1 MQLIA
6 GQPVFAATD
15 LVGFLA
21 CEHLVGLE
29 LAALAGLVAKPTRL
43 DPEIDLIARRGLEH
57 EARYLASLEAGARR
71 VTRIDPG
78 EHDAPSEQRLANLR
92 RAAADTLAAIRRG
105 DDVVYQATFF
115 DGRWLG
121 LADFL
126 LRVERPSPRL
136 GAWSYEVV
144 DTKLARHVKAS
155 ALLQICSYVEQ
166 LTEAQGVEPEWM
178 HVALG
183 GSARAVERH
192 RVADYMAYYRMV
204 KAAFETRVA
213 AAGLDGGGRAGG
225 VAELGAAAGADA
237 AGQPLG
243 VAYPPIGTYPEP
255 VEHCDVCRWS
265 QLCAARRRADDD
277 LSLVAGAPTRMRKA
291 LKSRG
296 VATRRGLAG
305 LELPLA
311 EPLGDVGLGTLQ
323 TGRDQARIQVRG
335 QDEGAMLYELLPPSR
350 LRDGTL
356 EPNRGL
362 TSLPPPRAGDLFF
375 DIEGD
380 PFALDDGVDYLFG
393 ILEPGVLAPSGEPTF
408 HAFWAVDENGQVT
421 HESEKR
427 AFEQTI
433 DLMMDRLARD
443 PEIHIYH
450 YAPYET
456 TAAGR
461 LMGRHG
467 TRELEV
473 DRLLRG
479 KVFVDLYRAVRQG
492 LRASVESYSIKKLEP
507 LYGLTR
513 EESLRDAGSSI
524 VAFESWLAE
533 VETGT
538 AEARMPGTNETLRSI
553 EAYNRDDCVSNWLL
567 RDWLEARRPELA
579 RQIGESLPRP
589 EPAAPAAA
597 EALSE
602 YLAHVAAVSERL
614 CQGVPDAAAD
624 RTPAQQASW
633 LLAQLL
639 SWHRREE
646 KAFWWRFFHLMND
659 LTDVERIAEREPIG
673 GLELV
678 ECLGP
683 VARSTVY
690 RYRFPEQEHA
700 IDAGTE
706 VCDPATGRSPGSVV
720 ALDSAAGTLDLRR
733 GPATDGPHPTSLVPS
748 GHVAT
753 APLRDSLLRVGE
765 WVADHGIDGPGEY
778 QAARELLL
786 RRAPRTGGAV
796 AGGGAREPLCRPD
809 EETLDAALR
818 IAPSL
823 AGSCLA
829 VQGPPGSGK
838 TYLGAAAIVELVRL
852 GRVVGVT
859 ANSHKVIG
867 HLLDEVA
874 ERAAERDVK
883 VRIGQKTDVNGC
895 CTSDAAVPVPSNAAL
910 LEAIEAG
917 ELDVVGGTA
926 WVWSRPEFAD
936 RLDTLVV
943 DEAGQLSLANAVA
956 VSPAARNLVLLGD
969 PQQLD
974 QPLQGTHP
982 PGAEASALGH
992 VLGKESTMPADR
1004 GLFLEHTRRLH
1015 PALCRFTSEAFYEG
1029 RLESAAGLEVQ
1040 DLEAAG
1046 EISGTGVR
1054 FVPATHVGNA
1064 SESPEEAELVAGL
1077 VRDLVEG
1084 GSTWTDKAGIER
1096 PLTWSD
1102 VLIVAPYNAQVA
1114 EIERRLPAARVG
1126 TVDKFQGQE
1135 APVSIYSMT
1144 TSGPEEA
1151 PRGMEFLYSLNRL
1164 NVATSRARCLAA
1176 VVASPALICVRA
1188 RTPRQMRLANALCRF
1203 VELAS
1208 PAAGVRAPDR

>member
-43 DPEIDLIARRGLEH
+43 DPEIDLIARRGIEH
-57 EARYLASLEAGARR
+57 EVRYLAGLETAGRR
-71 VTRIDPG
+71 ATRIDPG
-78 EHDAPSEQRLANLR
+78 EHEAPPELRLVNLR
-92 RAAADTLAAIRRG
+92 RAAGDTLAAIRRG

-126 LRVERPSPRL
+126 LRVDRPSPLL
-136 GAWSYEVV
+136 GDWSYEVV

-166 LTEAQGVEPEWM
+166 LTEAQGGEPEWM

-204 KAAFETRVA
+204 KAAFEVRVA
-213 AAGLDGGGRAGG
+213 AAGLDGGSARSGMAAIGTAEGR
-225 VAELGAAAGADA
+225 
-237 AGQPLG
+237 PLG

-277 LSLVAGAPTRMRKA
+277 LSLVAGAATRMRKA
-291 LKSRG
+291 LKGRG

-311 EPLGDVGLGTLQ
+311 EPLDDVGARPLETC
-323 TGRDQARIQVRG
+323 RDQARIQVRG
-335 QDEGAMLYELLPPSR
+335 QDEGAILYELLPPSR
-350 LRDGTL
+350 LRDGVV

-362 TSLPPPRAGDLFF
+362 TSLPPPRPGDLFF

-393 ILEPGVLAPSGEPTF
+393 ILEPGVLGPGGNPAGGEPTF

-524 VAFESWLAE
+524 VAFEAWLAE
-533 VETGT
+533 TETGT
-538 AEARMPGTNETLRSI
+538 AEARLPGTNETLRSI
-553 EAYNRDDCVSNWLL
+553 EAYNRDDCVSNWRL
-567 RDWLEARRPELA
+567 RDWLEERRPELA
-579 RQIGESLPRP
+579 RQIGEPLSRP
-589 EPAAPAAA
+589 GPAVPDAA

-602 YLAHVAAVSERL
+602 HLAHVAAISERL
-614 CQGVPDAAAD
+614 CQGVSDEAAD
-624 RTPAQQASW
+624 RTPAQHASW

-659 LTDVERIAEREPIG
+659 LTDEERIVEREPIG

-720 ALDSAAGTLDLRR
+720 ALDAAAGTLDLRR
-733 GPATDGPHPTSLVPS
+733 GQATDGPHPTSLVPS

-786 RRAPRTGGAV
+786 RRAPRTGGGIGEA
-796 AGGGAREPLCRPD
+796 LCRPD
-809 EETLDAALR
+809 EEALGAALR

-838 TYLGAAAIVELVRL
+838 TYLGAAAIVELVL
-852 GRVVGVT
+852 HGRVVGVT

-874 ERAAERDVK
+874 ERAAERGVK
-883 VRIGQKTDVNGC
+883 VSIGQKTDMSGG
-895 CTSDAAVPVPSNAAL
+895 CTSDAAVPLASNAAL
-910 LEAIEAG
+910 LNAIEAG

-926 WVWSRPEFAD
+926 WVWSRPEFAA

-974 QPLQGTHP
+974 QPLQGAHP

-992 VLGKESTMPADR
+992 VLGKDSTMPADR
-1004 GLFLEHTRRLH
+1004 GLFLEQTRRLH
-1015 PALCRFTSEAFYEG
+1015 PDLCRFTSEAFYEG

-1040 DLEAAG
+1040 DLEAPG
-1046 EISGTGVR
+1046 RISGTGVR
-1054 FVPATHVGNA
+1054 FVPAAHGGNA

-1077 VRDLVEG
+1077 VRTLVEG
-1084 GSTWTDKAGIER
+1084 GATWTDKAGVRR
-1096 PLTWSD
+1096 PLTWND

-1176 VVASPALICVRA
+1176 VIASPALIRVRA

-1203 VELAS
+1203 VELAM
-1208 PAAGVRAPDR
+1208 PVAEARTPDR